1 MRRHGAVAAL
11 ALAPVAALACLLAYD
26 PNQPVKLVGEQALIV
41 WDEATKTQH
50 FIRQASFQGKA
61 KSFGFVVPTPSVP
74 KVSEADA
81 KVFQMLRRHVDG
93 ALEKRRRARAGGV
106 TEVSAMLSDSV
117 RVIEEYQ
124 VGDYLARIIQASDG
138 DAMLAWL
145 QENGFE
151 NRPAMVPWF
160 DHYTDKG
167 WYFAALKF
175 TREPDSTREETSA
188 LRITF
193 QTDKPFYPYKMP
205 SDTWPARHYRPM
217 NVYFIANARATSKL
231 SGSGKPWEAENE
243 FDGPLGDDLRSQVQ
257 QLAALRGQPMPS
269 TPILTS
275 FVNRGNPIG
284 YDEDLE
290 FEQGR
295 SPIQQV
301 GLYAVGIIVIGI
313 GAFAWMNR
321 RRSAPA
327 PPQPN
332 SGP

>member
-1 MRRHGAVAAL
+1 MRRHLIVAGL
-11 ALAPVAALACLLAYD
+11 VLAPVAALTCCVAYD
-26 PNQPVKLVGEQALIV
+26 PTQPVKLVGEQALIV
-41 WDEATKTQH
+41 WDDATKTQH

-61 KSFGFVVPTPSVP
+61 GAFGFVVPTPSVP
-74 KVSEADA
+74 KVYEADA
-81 KVFQMLRRHVDG
+81 RLFQRLRDHVDQE
-93 ALEKRRRARAGGV
+93 LDKRRQRV
-106 TEVSAMLSDSV
+106 TGQLTPQAAASESTAH
-117 RVIEEYQ
+117 VIEQYQ
-124 VGDYLARIIQASDG
+124 VGDYLATIIQASDG

-151 NRPAMVPWF
+151 HRPAMVPWF
-160 DHYTDKG
+160 NHYTDKG

-175 TREPDSTREETSA
+175 TRKPDSTREETSA
-188 LRITF
+188 IRITF

-217 NVYFIANARATSKL
+217 NVYFIANAKVTAKF

-243 FDGPLGDDLRSQVQ
+243 FDGPLGDYMRHEVQ
-257 QLAALRGQPMPS
+257 RLASLQGQDMPR
-269 TPILTS
+269 TPVLTS

-295 SPIQQV
+295 PPVHQV
-301 GLYAVGIIVIGI
+301 GLYAVGPILLGI

-321 RRSAPA
+321 RRNAPG